1 MILSKS
7 FIKHWLC
14 GTIAFVLVACSS
26 APPPETKA
34 AISSLK
40 GLNSKLDVGIN
51 LGGYAEALRDT
62 KVAVDRAIESD
73 PKSKN
78 NQVLEK
84 VMNGH
89 LAALKLWRCSLE
101 EDYDAENECRT
112 KIYETVIFPL
122 YPEVQKKVEPE
133 KWTSSSD
140 NSYYY
145 LVNHDEVLQ
154 ILWQLSET
162 ELNLLDSK

>member
-1 MILSKS
+1 M
-7 FIKHWLC
+7 KHWLC

-26 APPPETKA
+26 APTPETKA
-34 AISSLK
+34 AISALK

-51 LGGYAEALRDT
+51 LGGYAEALRDA

-89 LAALKLWRCSLE
+89 LAALELWRCNLESSLSQTTK
-101 EDYDAENECRT
+101 CRDE
-112 KIYETVIFPL
+112 IYETVIFPL

-133 KWTSSSD
+133 KQTFG
-140 NSYYY
+140 NSYSYY

-162 ELNLLDSK
+162 ELNLLESK